1 MSFSD
6 EELNLIFDR
15 TSGYC
20 HICHK
25 KVAFKNYGTYGA
37 RGAWE
42 VEHSIPLSKGGTHRL
57 NNLYPACI
65 SCNRSK
71 GTKSTRSSR
80 GKNGKTRAP
89 LSVERRKQAKED
101 NALAGGIIGAAIGSV
116 AGPMGIIFGALF
128 GSQLGHQKN
137 PDK

>member
-1 MSFSD
+1 MAFSS
-6 EELNLIFDR
+6 EQLKQIYER

-25 KVAFKNYGTYGA
+25 KVAYNNYSVWGA

-42 VEHSIPLSKGGTHRL
+42 VEHSNPQAKGGTHRL

-71 GTKSTRSSR
+71 GTSSTASART
-80 GKNGKTRAP
+80 KNGKSRAP
-89 LSVERRKQAKED
+89 LSATKRKEAKTS
-101 NALAGGIIGAAIGSV
+101 NALAGGIVGAAIGAL
-116 AGPMGIIFGALF
+116 AGPFGALA
-128 GSQLGHQKN
+128 GAAVGAHLGHKKN